1 MKHLILFLLM
11 TESFFSCGSSADLCN
26 RKEAK
31 YVLENFS
38 REYTGLDTLIRTDG
52 YYYYEDSTG
61 LLHEPFILSN
71 NGELHILYIQY
82 KSHIELQEKF
92 GNNTPT
98 GRGRG
103 SYTLSGDTIK
113 VRWAMPFQFN
123 CYDVFSGQY
132 VIENNTTLR
141 KIWQKSRNGQLDP
154 VRNEIYKFYEFKIDK

>member
-1 MKHLILFLLM
+1 MKHLILLLLM

-26 RKEAK
+26 RTEAK
-31 YVLENFS
+31 QVLGNFS

-82 KSHIELQEKF
+82 KNHIELQEKF

-141 KIWQKSRNGQLDP
+141 KIWQKSRNGQRDP